1 MYVVTTSKL
10 QRRHLRRLLFCPSP
24 RNSIRIV
31 TKSISMALTLSS
43 GCILIMA
50 YILACC
56 SIRVALQ
63 MAKEVVMALALVAWS
78 LTLVALLGI
87 LSWLA
92 VRIAIG
98 LLQFYLGIKL
108 WMDFLFCLFV
118 MLLLEVLLLLWLIMM
133 MLLL

>member
-1 MYVVTTSKL
+1 
-10 QRRHLRRLLFCPSP
+10 
-24 RNSIRIV
+24 
-31 TKSISMALTLSS
+31 MALTLSS
-43 GCILIMA
+43 GCILIM
-50 YILACC
+50 ACC

-118 MLLLEVLLLLWLIMM
+118 MLLLEVLLLLLWLLLM